1 MSEKEKYLQV
11 RREAVFTG
19 VALLAL
25 IAIWLAAGF
34 GLSGLTAKIFHI
46 PVWAVAGTVGVWVI
60 AIVLVRVLTGLVFR
74 DMPLDDAGEVRH
86 D

>member
-19 VALLAL
+19 IALLVL
-25 IAIWLAAGF
+25 IAFWLAAGF
-34 GLSGLTAKIFHI
+34 GLSGLDARIFHI
-46 PVWAVAGTVGVWVI
+46 PVWAVAGTVGVWAM

-74 DMPLDDAGEVRH
+74 DMPLDDEREARH